1 MLKIIQIIALL
12 QGIFLVFVLIKRRQA
27 YKMNILIAF
36 IACLISIMLFALGD
50 DDYNLILSESNW
62 FVFQEPLMITCFL
75 LFVKQIEREQSEF
88 VKTDFLI
95 LLPYLVYLSL
105 GLTETFFPI
114 GDAPIIDI
122 VDDLIEFSLI
132 GLLLKAAFDIIRSQK
147 EKWLL
152 TFIIPFVVI
161 FAIDEMYKLTID
173 GDYSLMYLDSYGVIL
188 ISTFLFYFVSFRLI
202 TTPKN
207 ILVTATNKYVTSN
220 LSKSEINSTV
230 QALHQLMIEKKIF
243 KNQKLSVAEVAKEL
257 GITRQQLSEILNN
270 HMKIRFQDLLNQ
282 YRVEE
287 FIDCLDQEKY
297 NHYTLLGIASEAGF
311 SSKSSFNSTFKKLK
325 GVTPSQYRDSQK

>member
-1 MLKIIQIIALL
+1 
-12 QGIFLVFVLIKRRQA
+12 
-27 YKMNILIAF
+27 
-36 IACLISIMLFALGD
+36 MLFALGD
-50 DDYNLILSESNW
+50 DDYNLIMSDTNW

-88 VKTDFLI
+88 VKTDLLI
-95 LLPYLVYLSL
+95 ILPYLVYLSL
-105 GLTETFFPI
+105 GFIETFFPI
-114 GDAPIIDI
+114 GDALFIDI
-122 VDDLIEFSLI
+122 VDDFIEFSLI
-132 GLLLKAAFDIIRSQK
+132 GLLLKAAFDIIKSQK

-161 FAIDEMYKLTID
+161 FTIDEMYKLTID
-173 GDYSLMYLDSYGVIL
+173 DDYSLLYLDSYGVIL

-207 ILVTATNKYVTSN
+207 ILVTAANKYVASN
-220 LSKSEINSTV
+220 LSKSEIDSTIKT
-230 QALHQLMIEKKIF
+230 LHQLMIEKKIF

-270 HMKIRFQDLLNQ
+270 HMQIRFQDLLNQ

-287 FIDCLDQEKY
+287 FIECLDQEKY

-311 SSKSSFNSTFKKLK
+311 SSKSSFNATFKKLK
-325 GVTPSQYRDSQK
+325 GVTPSQYRGNQK

>member
-1 MLKIIQIIALL
+1 AL
-12 QGIFLVFVLIKRRQA
+12 F
-27 YKMNILIAF
+27 
-36 IACLISIMLFALGD
+36 
-50 DDYNLILSESNW
+50 
-62 FVFQEPLMITCFL
+62 
-75 LFVKQIEREQSEF
+75 
-88 VKTDFLI
+88 
-95 LLPYLVYLSL
+95 
-105 GLTETFFPI
+105 
-114 GDAPIIDI
+114 IDI

-132 GLLLKAAFDIIRSQK
+132 GLLLKAAFDIIKSQK

-161 FAIDEMYKLTID
+161 FTIDETYKHTID
-173 GDYSLMYLDSYGVIL
+173 DDYSLLYLDSYGVIL

-207 ILVTATNKYVTSN
+207 ILVTATNKYITSN
-220 LSKSEINSTV
+220 LSKPEVDSTI

-257 GITRQQLSEILNN
+257 GITRQQLSEILNS
-270 HMKIRFQDLLNQ
+270 HMKTRFQDLLNQ

-287 FIDCLDQEKY
+287 FINCLDQEKY
-297 NHYTLLGIASEAGF
+297 NHFTLLGIASEAGF

-325 GVTPSQYRDSQK
+325 GVTPSQYRDGQK